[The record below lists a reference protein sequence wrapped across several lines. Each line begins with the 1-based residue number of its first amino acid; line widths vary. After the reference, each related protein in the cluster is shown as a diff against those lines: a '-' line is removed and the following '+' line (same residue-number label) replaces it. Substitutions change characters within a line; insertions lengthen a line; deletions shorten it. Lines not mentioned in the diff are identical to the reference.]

1 MEEFKVI
8 TQDYVNV
15 QISTSKDSVPIT
27 EKRFQRGIKVME
39 LKVKS
44 NAFYSIKVV
53 NEKFIFRTNWN
64 Y

>member
-1 MEEFKVI
+1 MSESNIKIFNMEEFKVI

-39 LKVKS
+39 LKV
-44 NAFYSIKVV
+44 NPTH
-53 NEKFIFRTNWN
+53 FIQ
-64 Y
+64 